1 MQVQVPEIAVKHI
14 VDLVADD
21 VKATLGPGHE
31 EQVLDTALK
40 VKSSIEN
47 DPGVDQA
54 SFLDLYFDRVV
65 TGVQQHIQAHSAGAP
80 WPPCPKHADHPL
92 RLVDD
97 HWTCPLDGN
106 AHCRLGELAGHTTAP
121 TGPRRAADPMD
132 LLKEFHAFCESAGVD
147 PEHDAP
153 DRVIEMMLAFYS
165 EVRVSGCDPGND
177 EDMLLV
183 DWGSY
188 DLGKGRAY
196 ELDLSR
202 QVDLTHRERGGI
214 WALHLFYRFPI
225 TPALAD
231 VPAGN
236 DWWASPRNVREFRS
250 AIQHRAALDSALGAK
265 PLSVEIY
272 FERAD

>member
-1 MQVQVPEIAVKHI
+1 MRVQVPEIVVKHI
-14 VDLVADD
+14 VELVAAD

-31 EQVLDTALK
+31 EQILDTALK

-47 DPGVDQA
+47 DPEVDQA

-65 TGVQQHIQAHSAGAP
+65 AGVQQHLQALSAGAP
-80 WPPCPKHADHPL
+80 WPPCPNHAAHPL
-92 RLVDD
+92 QLVDD

-106 AHCRLGELAGHTTAP
+106 AHSRLGELAGHAATP
-121 TGPRRAADPMD
+121 TGPRPTVSPMD
-132 LLKEFHAFCESAGVD
+132 LLDEFRAYCETAGVD
-147 PEHDAP
+147 PEHNAP
-153 DRVIEMMLAFYS
+153 DTVIDTMLDFYS
-165 EVRVSGCDPGND
+165 EVRVSGCDPADD

-188 DLGKGRAY
+188 DMGKGRAF
-196 ELDLSR
+196 ELDLYR
-202 QVDLTHRERGGI
+202 QVDLTHNNRGGI

-236 DWWASPRNVREFRS
+236 DWWASPHNAREFRP
-250 AIQHRAALDSALGAK
+250 AIQRRAAPENVLGAK
-265 PLSVEIY
+265 PLSVEVY
-272 FERAD
+272 FDRAD